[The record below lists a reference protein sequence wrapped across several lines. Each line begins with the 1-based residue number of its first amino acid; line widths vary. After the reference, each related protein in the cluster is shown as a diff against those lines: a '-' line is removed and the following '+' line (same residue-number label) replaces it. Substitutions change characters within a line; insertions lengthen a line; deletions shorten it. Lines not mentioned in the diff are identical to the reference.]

1 LARELVNRI
10 QKLRK
15 DQNLAVTDRIELRLE
30 ERPWLK
36 SAVDSFS
43 SYIRTEILA
52 ARLVWVDRIEQG
64 GEELVLDEG
73 SAIVSINPTSHE

>member
-1 LARELVNRI
+1 VNRI

-15 DQNLAVTDRIELRLE
+15 DQDLDVTDRIELIIE

-43 SYIRTEILA
+43 PYICTEILA
-52 ARLVWVDRIEQG
+52 TRVVWMAQIEQG
-64 GEELVLDEG
+64 GVELTLDEG
-73 SAIVSINPTSHE
+73 SVIVSINPTSHE